1 MGNRHYSIIERLVS
15 YLEDENRPL
24 YFSLLTLLSAI
35 IIRNVLELS
44 INTPPTPS
52 PHMTGAPFPADHTGL
67 GQPPLLPPVTET
79 VNTKHTSLLH
89 NPEIASKVLTH
100 FSLFYIYVFLGITLI
115 ISLLSNEKVL
125 RVARLVGAGFIIIVT
140 VPIVDLI
147 LSALTGTQP
156 YYAYLFPDRTPH
168 LLTGYLSFLSDTQG
182 ITFGMRLE
190 VFIVTLSAACYTY
203 IKTASLLRSLIA
215 AVAVYSFIFISG
227 ALPYTVYWLSAA
239 LGLDLNHPELFTLG
253 TFNKMHL
260 LLILLFLSALCW
272 MQWPT
277 YMKALVNDLRFTRTL
292 HYAFMIV
299 LGIVIAYPA
308 KERFTLLGDFLDL
321 IFIFIALLFAGY
333 FSIITNNLADKE
345 IDRISNPDRPTI
357 TGTIPEHIYQSLGPV
372 CLIAA
377 WCYSAAVDAVSFLM
391 ISCFLGG
398 YFLYSMPPLR
408 LKRIPILSKAIIAF
422 NCLAMLGLGIH
433 FAGGDILSFPKNQA
447 LFLFLALT
455 ACINFIDIK
464 DIDGDRIERIKTIP
478 VLLGLKKSKILIG
491 FFFLISYAL
500 FPYFMNYPD
509 IFLPSFLFGLAI
521 FVAINLK
528 NYKEHRVF
536 IIYLSSF
543 VALLFYI

>member
-1 MGNRHYSIIERLVS
+1 MEKRHYSIIERLVS

-35 IIRNVLELS
+35 IIRNALELS
-44 INTPPTPS
+44 IDTQPMPS
-52 PHMTGAPFPADHTGL
+52 PHMTGTPFPADHAGV
-67 GQPPLLPPVTET
+67 GQPPVLPPTTET
-79 VNTKHTSLLH
+79 EGSKHTSLLH

-100 FSLFYIYVFLGITLI
+100 FSLFYIYIFLGITLI

-125 RVARLVGAGFIIIVT
+125 RVARIVGAGFTIIIT
-140 VPIVDLI
+140 VPIIDLI

-156 YYAYLFPDRTPH
+156 YYAYLFPDRTPY
-168 LLTGYLSFLSDTQG
+168 LLTSYLSLLSETKG
-182 ITFGMRLE
+182 VTFGMRLE
-190 VFIVTLSAACYTY
+190 ISIVILSAAYYTY
-203 IKTASLLRSLIA
+203 FKTASLPRSLITA
-215 AVAVYSFIFISG
+215 LVVYSFIFISG
-227 ALPYTVYWLSAA
+227 ALPHTVYWLSAA
-239 LGLDLNHPELFTLG
+239 IGLDLYHPELFTLG

-260 LLILLFLSALCW
+260 LLSLLLLLALCW

-277 YMKALVNDLRFTRTL
+277 YMKALANDLRFTRIL

-308 KERFTLLGDFLDL
+308 EERFTLLGDFLDL
-321 IFIFIALLFAGY
+321 IFIFVALLFACY

-345 IDRISNPDRPTI
+345 IDRISNPSRPTI
-357 TGTIPEHIYQSLGPV
+357 TGAIPEHIYQSLGPV

-377 WCYSAAVDAVSFLM
+377 WCYSATVDAISLLM
-391 ISCFLGG
+391 ISCFIGG

-408 LKRIPILSKAIIAF
+408 LKRIPVLSKAIIAF
-422 NCLAMLGLGIH
+422 NCLVMLGLGIH
-433 FAGGDILSFPKNQA
+433 FAGTDILSFSGNQA
-447 LFLFLALT
+447 LFLFLSLT

-464 DIDGDRIERIKTIP
+464 DINGDRKEGIKTIP
-478 VLLGLKKSKILIG
+478 VLIGLKKSKILIG

-509 IFLPSFLFGLAI
+509 ILLPSFLFGLAI

-536 IIYLSSF
+536 TIYLSSF